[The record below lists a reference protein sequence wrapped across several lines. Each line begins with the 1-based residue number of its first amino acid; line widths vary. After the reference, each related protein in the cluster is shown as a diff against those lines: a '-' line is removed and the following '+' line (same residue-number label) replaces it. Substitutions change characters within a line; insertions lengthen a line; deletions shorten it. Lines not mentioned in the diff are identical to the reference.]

1 MNKKLLIK
9 NIKDL
14 TKMYYL
20 VPIGERDAYSFEIMR
35 NLIEEYL
42 EKNPK
47 DTEVWLRLAMLEFT
61 PPFEDPEMI
70 SEYLYGI
77 FKYDPYNI
85 YATITLACI
94 QDVLRGEI
102 TEEIFEKLNTLS
114 SDSPELNSMIELE
127 KAKYYQCKDND
138 ALYEKYLL
146 NSIRDCNKHVKN
158 YKYLAYLYKQQ
169 GKKKEAKQLAQK
181 ALSNVK
187 VIYGENSPITDVT
200 DIEEFINEYIKGT
213 HITDSNLKSIYKL
226 LQ

>member
-1 MNKKLLIK
+1 MDKKPLIK

-20 VPIGERDAYSFEIMR
+20 VPIGERDAYPFEIMR

-61 PPFEDPEMI
+61 PPFENPEII
-70 SEYLYGI
+70 SEYLHKI

-102 TEEIFEKLNTLS
+102 TEEVFEKLNNLF
-114 SDSPELNSMIELE
+114 SDNPELNSMIELE

-138 ALYEKYLL
+138 ELYKKHLC
-146 NSIRDCNKHVKN
+146 NSIHYYDKHSEN
-158 YKYLAYLYKQQ
+158 YRSLAYLYKQQ
-169 GKKKEAKQLAQK
+169 GKKEEAKQLAQK
-181 ALSNVK
+181 ALNNVK
-187 VIYGENSPITDVT
+187 VIYDGSSPITDIT
-200 DIEEFINEYIKGT
+200 DIEKFINEYIKGT